1 MKLFQKVDEYLQEA
15 KENDIV
21 VFGGRGLMDGI
32 TNIGSKHDT
41 HKVVKGTTKDKIVVR
56 AFRGR
61 TNLVLSANGYDQQI
75 AVLTKNEF
83 KNLKT
88 LW

>member
-21 VFGGRGLMDGI
+21 VFGGRGLMNGI
-32 TNIGSKHDT
+32 TNIESKHDT
-41 HKVVKGTTKDKIVVR
+41 HKVVTATEEKLIVR
-56 AFRGR
+56 AYRGR
-61 TNLVLSANGYDQQI
+61 TNLILGANGYDQEI
-75 AVLTKNEF
+75 AVLSSEEF
-83 KNLKT
+83 KKLPV